1 MPLNLK
7 SSTLTS
13 VTQSATRTHVTLSLP
28 GDAADNEVVCTASF
42 TINNRLSDGTEV
54 GTPQTVDVIIT
65 QAELDQLPKWVGV
78 REDLIQLAYRGLKA
92 KRANLVA

>member
-28 GDAADNEVVCTASF
+28 GDAADNEVVFTASF
-42 TINNRLSDGTEV
+42 TISNKLADGSEV
-54 GTPQTVDVIIT
+54 GTPQTVDVTIT

-78 REDLIQLAYRGLKA
+78 REELIQLAYRGLKA
-92 KRANLVA
+92 KRASLVA